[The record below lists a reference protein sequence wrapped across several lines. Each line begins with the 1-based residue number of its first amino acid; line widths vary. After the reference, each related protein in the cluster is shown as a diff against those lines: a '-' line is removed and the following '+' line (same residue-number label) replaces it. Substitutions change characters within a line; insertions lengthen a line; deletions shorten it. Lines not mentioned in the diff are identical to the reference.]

1 MSRTVLKAQPHVE
14 KHKTGI
20 AARETAKLA
29 QGFTHALA
37 DTFSLYVKTLG
48 VHWNVVGPNFYGLHK
63 LTEVQYE
70 DLQTAIDE
78 LAERIR
84 ALGHPAP
91 AGFAEFRENSVVK
104 AEMGIESAGEMI
116 RELIADNEAVARR
129 MRDFSDVA
137 AEVRDKFSEDMLI
150 GRMGAHEKNVWML
163 RALIAE

>member
-1 MSRTVLKAQPHVE
+1 MTRTALRAQPHVE

-20 AARETAKLA
+20 APRETGKLA
-29 QGFTHALA
+29 QGLAKALA

-63 LTEVQYE
+63 LTETQYE
-70 DLQTAIDE
+70 DLEEAIDA

-104 AEMGIESAGEMI
+104 AEMGIETAEEMI
-116 RELIADNEAVARR
+116 RELIADNEAVSRR
-129 MRDFSDVA
+129 MRDFSDLA
-137 AEVRDKFSEDMLI
+137 ADARDKFTEDMLI